1 MCGTRDLFAMSGQV
15 AEAAANQRMFS
26 FGERMVEIKRAQN
39 LNSRNKQQQAQTQD
53 AAAAARGR
61 GIKPQL
67 NGRSNRF
74 NVGRG
79 GVPQGPVPPRGSNAA
94 SVAAPQ
100 AGAALGNRPG
110 AGVGAGAGAGAAGAL
125 AGVGVGARNMS
136 HQYPAGSAAMH
147 AKYQGPRGNGAT
159 NWRHN
164 KAMSPHWIAPHQAG
178 RGRRVGGRGW
188 GGQFVGPDTYSAQ
201 VDCVPGGAG
210 EYVPPPGW
218 FPGMTHEQMMGGY
231 YLFPMYPGMSCVLLS
246 L

>member
-79 GVPQGPVPPRGSNAA
+79 GVPQSPVPQRGANAE
-94 SVAAPQ
+94 
-100 AGAALGNRPG
+100 
-110 AGVGAGAGAGAAGAL
+110 
-125 AGVGVGARNMS
+125 
-136 HQYPAGSAAMH
+136 
-147 AKYQGPRGNGAT
+147 RGGT
-159 NWRHN
+159 CC
-164 KAMSPHWIAPHQAG
+164 
-178 RGRRVGGRGW
+178 RRW
-188 GGQFVGPDTYSAQ
+188 G
-201 VDCVPGGAG
+201 
-210 EYVPPPGW
+210 
-218 FPGMTHEQMMGGY
+218 
-231 YLFPMYPGMSCVLLS
+231 
-246 L
+246 